1 VLRSICASIDA
12 EVVKGGHVGL
22 LEGKTAVVTG
32 GGTGIGLAAARR
44 FVAEGAHVFVTG
56 RREQEL
62 EKALATIGDEV
73 TAVRGDVSVAA
84 DVDRLYEQVRERGRG
99 LDVVFANAAVQHLA
113 TLTELTEEIHDTI
126 FDINVKGTVLTVQKA
141 LPLLNDGASVIL
153 VGSTASENGNGG
165 MGAYGASKAAV
176 RAYART
182 WAHELGSRGVR
193 VNIVTPG
200 LTDTAMF
207 ETVFGE
213 NASEM
218 RTTLGAGLPAG
229 RIGAPAEIAAVVAF
243 LASPQS
249 SFVYGAD
256 IVVDGGGLDPDV
268 SAFGGRAMAGAGA

>member
-1 VLRSICASIDA
+1 
-12 EVVKGGHVGL
+12 VGL

-32 GGTGIGLAAARR
+32 GGTGIGLAVARR

-62 EKALATIGDEV
+62 EKAVAAIGDEV

-84 DVDRLYEQVRERGRG
+84 DVDRLYERVRERGQG

-113 TLTELTEEIHDTI
+113 TLTELTEEIHDKI
-126 FDINVKGTVLTVQKA
+126 FDVNVKGTVLTVQKA

-153 VGSTASENGNGG
+153 VGSTASDSGNGG

-200 LTDTAMF
+200 LTDTPMF
-207 ETVFGE
+207 EAVFGE
-213 NASEM
+213 NADEM

-249 SFVYGAD
+249 GFVYGAD

-268 SAFGGRAMAGAGA
+268 SAFGGRAMAGAEA